1 MRKTELYNNVSKE
14 LLDST
19 KLKPGENVVY
29 RLHDLPDH
37 PFIPGAKAIPAMRQV
52 PVTDQIYDQ
61 NSESYVDIGAVRSVN
76 AEGEHTFHSIAFTI
90 ASAGE
95 LRLIGGRGAD
105 QEIHS
110 YLKLCNYNVSNPD
123 RDVAKEAIFEL
134 VDESA
139 KSDVERK
146 QRNIKR
152 EALNAAADLTADDV
166 RNYTAALGRDDSG
179 KLEVLRNHLED
190 MADKSPADFL
200 DLIGNKQALMK
211 ATINRALNKGVIV
224 FNEEQSRFSWPN
236 GEAILTVARTTG
248 GDNVEELISFCV
260 SSAKGEK
267 VYQTIQSKAKSK

>member
-1 MRKTELYNNVSKE
+1 MRKTELYNNLPKE
-14 LLDST
+14 LLEST
-19 KLKPGENVVY
+19 KLKPGETVVY
-29 RLHDLPDH
+29 RLHDLPEH
-37 PFIPGAKAIPAMRQV
+37 PFIPGKKAIPAIRQV
-52 PVTDQIYDQ
+52 PVTDQIYDPK
-61 NSESYVDIGAVRSVN
+61 SETYIDIAAVRSVDSK
-76 AEGEHTFHSIAFTI
+76 GDHTFHDLSFTI
-90 ASAGE
+90 SSAGE
-95 LRLIGGRGAD
+95 LRLVGGRGSD

-110 YLKLCNYNVSNPD
+110 YLSLCNYNISNPN
-123 RDVAKEAIFEL
+123 RDNTKDAIFEF
-134 VDESA
+134 VDEGA

-152 EALNAAADLTADDV
+152 EALNAAADLTAEDV

-190 MADKSPADFL
+190 MADKNPSDFL

-236 GEAILTVARTTG
+236 GEAILTVARTTA

>member
-19 KLKPGENVVY
+19 KLKPGETVVY
-29 RLHDLPDH
+29 RLHDLPEH
-37 PFIPGAKAIPAMRQV
+37 PFIPGAKAIPSVRQV
-52 PVTDQIYDQ
+52 PVVDQIYD
-61 NSESYVDIGAVRSVN
+61 STTESYIDIAAVRAVN
-76 AEGEHTFHSIAFTI
+76 SEGEHTFHDLSFRIE
-90 ASAGE
+90 SAGE
-95 LRLIGGRGAD
+95 LRLVGGRGVD

-123 RDVAKEAIFEL
+123 RDSTKEAIFEF